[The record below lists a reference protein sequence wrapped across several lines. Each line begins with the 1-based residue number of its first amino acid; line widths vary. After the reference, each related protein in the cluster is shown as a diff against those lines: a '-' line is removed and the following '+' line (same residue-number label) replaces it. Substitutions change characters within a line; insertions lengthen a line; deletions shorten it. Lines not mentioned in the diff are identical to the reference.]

1 MYANLSAPDC
11 NMLAGDLHAK
21 RGKRRPPH
29 LACTGNNQW
38 ATWATPHHICFII
51 IPYFYIGT
59 DIISSL
65 SSSSLP
71 QLVILF
77 IMNFSTKAV
86 LSALSMFGGTAYVA
100 AENHPVPNDAICLT
114 QGKIHF
120 STTTTMATMMMMM
133 MMMMMNYFIHHLY
146 QANITLVRR
155 DNSSLSSHIEM
166 SLTPLSS
173 LIPATIH

>member
-1 MYANLSAPDC
+1 
-11 NMLAGDLHAK
+11 
-21 RGKRRPPH
+21 
-29 LACTGNNQW
+29 
-38 ATWATPHHICFII
+38 
-51 IPYFYIGT
+51 
-59 DIISSL
+59 
-65 SSSSLP
+65 
-71 QLVILF
+71 
-77 IMNFSTKAV
+77 MNFSTKAV

-155 DNSSLSSHIEM
+155 DNIDALSHLI
-166 SLTPLSS
+166 LTCL
-173 LIPATIH
+173 